1 MTKQWMGEGRV
12 DRDDRIDRT
21 KGLDIGGKREGGSGM
36 ILSFE
41 SKW

>member
-1 MTKQWMGEGRV
+1 MGEDRV
-12 DRDDRIDRT
+12 ERDYRNDKT

-41 SKW
+41 SQW